1 MSMIKTEPQAQPQET
16 HNPALFTFS
25 IQLSYE
31 SNRLKT
37 DKNDIIRYTGT

>member
-1 MSMIKTEPQAQPQET
+1 MSMIKTEPQPQET